1 MWLLTLPVSRVQMR
15 RLINTGFSRKDEGK
29 RVMISESRI
38 YRSAQVLIDQHQEC
52 AFSEAMV
59 RMETYWM
66 ADNEDEMNI
75 WRWIANTIHMIQMSS
90 RCAGYTI
97 H

>member
-1 MWLLTLPVSRVQMR
+1 MAIDHAGFAGSDAQTYQY
-15 RLINTGFSRKDEGK
+15 RLSRKDEEK
-29 RVMISESRI
+29 NVMISESRI
-38 YRSAQVLIDQHQEC
+38 YRSAQVLIAQHQES

-59 RMETYWM
+59 QMDRYWL
-66 ADNEDEMNI
+66 ADNEEEMNV

-90 RCAGYTI
+90 RCAGHTV